1 MKKVLFAAVITAL
14 CASCAVTQPAPA
26 PAPSPNVVRVAEYQ
40 EFSARNL
47 EPEQT
52 MLVSPVIADLEV
64 SETKVYHVEREVF
77 AESEINESVLNNIA
91 EFKKIALSR
100 AARAYDA
107 DVMVGTIMDVVVE
120 DGQLVVTV
128 SGYPAKYK
136 NFRVATIKD
145 TELVREA
152 IIFKNDLGDD
162 VVSRP
167 TK

>member
-1 MKKVLFAAVITAL
+1 
-14 CASCAVTQPAPA
+14 
-26 PAPSPNVVRVAEYQ
+26 
-40 EFSARNL
+40 
-47 EPEQT
+47 

-100 AARAYDA
+100 AAKAYDA

>member
-1 MKKVLFAAVITAL
+1 MKKVFFAAVITAL
-14 CASCAVTQPAPA
+14 CASCAVTQPALVPT
-26 PAPSPNVVRVAEYQ
+26 PAPSVVRTYEYQ
-40 EFSARNL
+40 ESSARNL

-64 SETKVYHVEREVF
+64 SETKVYHVEREAF
-77 AESEINESVLNNIA
+77 EEIEIDESVLNNIA
-91 EFKKIALSR
+91 DFKKIALSR
-100 AARAYDA
+100 AAKAYDA
-107 DVMVGTIMDVVVE
+107 DVMVGTIMDIVTE
-120 DGQLVVTV
+120 DGRLVITV

-145 TELVREA
+145 AELVREA
-152 IIFKNDLGDD
+152 RIFQNDLGDD